1 MNFPVGVLAVVEG
14 VAGKFFRINGRKL
27 EMKIIISP
35 SKTKKLNSLTKERDF
50 KKIIFP
56 DTTEK
61 IIKEIS
67 GFSVEEIE
75 KKFKL
80 KKEQAEILLK
90 FYRNFKKGNYGH
102 ALASYYGI
110 AYKSINIEEFN
121 KKDVEF
127 AENHLVILSALYGVL
142 TPMTGIKEY
151 RLDMTNNIFSKK
163 SLYEIWKK
171 NINSYFQEE
180 DSIINLASKEYSRVI
195 NSPNIYDFEFYTEE
209 KGSLK
214 QISTNSKKMR
224 GFTVNYII
232 KNRITEIEKFKNIIL
247 DGYRYSDNLS
257 SEKKY
262 VYIKK

>member
-1 MNFPVGVLAVVEG
+1 
-14 VAGKFFRINGRKL
+14 
-27 EMKIIISP
+27 MKIIISP
-35 SKTKKLNSLTKERDF
+35 SKTKKLNNLTKERDF

-67 GFSVEEIE
+67 EFSVEEIE

-90 FYRNFKKGNYGH
+90 FYRNFKRENYGH

-151 RLDMTNNIFSKK
+151 K
-163 SLYEIWKK
+163 
-171 NINSYFQEE
+171 
-180 DSIINLASKEYSRVI
+180 
-195 NSPNIYDFEFYTEE
+195 
-209 KGSLK
+209 
-214 QISTNSKKMR
+214 
-224 GFTVNYII
+224 
-232 KNRITEIEKFKNIIL
+232 
-247 DGYRYSDNLS
+247 
-257 SEKKY
+257 
-262 VYIKK
+262 